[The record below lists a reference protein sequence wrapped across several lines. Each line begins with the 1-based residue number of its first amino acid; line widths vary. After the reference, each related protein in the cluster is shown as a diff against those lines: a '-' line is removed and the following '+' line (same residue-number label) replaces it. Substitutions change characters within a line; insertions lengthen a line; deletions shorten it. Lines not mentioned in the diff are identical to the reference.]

1 MTAPGLLRQRNFGLF
16 FAATSVSTLGTAVA
30 LIGISLALLVSG
42 YSASAVG
49 FVLAAE
55 TVPMLLLMPAGG
67 VAGDRWPRRRLMVAA
82 DVLRCA
88 SQATLAACLASGHP
102 ALPMLM
108 GLAACCGVGN
118 AFYGPAER
126 GLVPQVADADRL
138 QSANSLV
145 NLAGSLSIVIGP
157 ALGGLLVGLGGG
169 AIAIGLD
176 AASYGVSAALLS
188 LVRLPRHPPLATSPA
203 FLRDFRL
210 GWAEFRRHRWLQLM
224 LAQTGLQNAFI
235 LGLFFVIGPSLYAS
249 RPGGAQSWGLVTSG
263 VGAGGLAGGLLAL
276 RASFP
281 RPLLVIQAG
290 ATVMTLPV
298 ILLALGASLPALIA
312 ASCAF
317 GVAMAISNILFQ
329 TAVQQSVPADALSR
343 VSSLVGLVAMGLT
356 PLGYGLSGPVASL
369 LGTGPALGL
378 GAGIM
383 LASVVAMLACRS
395 IRSFGQPQSRNPQL
409 AAAP

>member
-1 MTAPGLLRQRNFGLF
+1 MTAPGLLRQRDFGLF
-16 FAATSVSTLGTAVA
+16 FIATSVSTLGTAVA
-30 LIGISLALLVSG
+30 LIGVSLALLVLG
-42 YSASAVG
+42 YSASTVG

-102 ALPMLM
+102 ALPVLM

-126 GLVPQVADADRL
+126 GLIPQVADADRL
-138 QSANSLV
+138 QGANSLV
-145 NLAGSLSIVIGP
+145 SLAGSLSIVIGP

-188 LVRLPRHPPLATSPA
+188 LVRLPPHLPSATSPA
-203 FLRDFRL
+203 FFRDLRL

-224 LAQTGLQNAFI
+224 LAQTGLQNAFV
-235 LGLFFVIGPSLYAS
+235 LGLFFVIGPSLYAA

-263 VGAGGLAGGLLAL
+263 VGVGGLTGGLLAL

-281 RPLLVIQAG
+281 RPLLVVQAG
-290 ATVMTLPV
+290 VTVMTLPI

-312 ASCAF
+312 GSCAF

-329 TAVQQSVPADALSR
+329 TAVQQSVPAGALSR
-343 VSSLVGLVAMGLT
+343 VSSLVSLVAMCLT
-356 PLGYGLSGPVASL
+356 PLGYGLSGPAASL
-369 LGTGPALGL
+369 LGTGRALTL
-378 GAGIM
+378 GAGVM

-395 IRSFGQPQSRNPQL
+395 IRSFGQPQSRPQP
-409 AAAP
+409 AATP

>member
-1 MTAPGLLRQRNFGLF
+1 MTAPGLLRQRDFGLF
-16 FAATSVSTLGTAVA
+16 FIATSVSTLGTAIA

-42 YSASAVG
+42 YSASTVG

-88 SQATLAACLASGHP
+88 SQATLAACLARGHP
-102 ALPMLM
+102 ALPVLM

-118 AFYGPAER
+118 ALYGPAER
-126 GLVPQVADADRL
+126 GLIPQVADADRL

-145 NLAGSLSIVIGP
+145 SLAGSLSIVIGP

-169 AIAIGLD
+169 AVAIGLD

-188 LVRLPRHPPLATSPA
+188 LVRLPPHLPSATSPA
-203 FLRDFRL
+203 FFRDLRL
-210 GWAEFRRHRWLQLM
+210 GWAEFRRHRWLQLI
-224 LAQTGLQNAFI
+224 LAQIGLQNAFV
-235 LGLFFVIGPSLYAS
+235 LGLFFVIGPSLYAA
-249 RPGGAQSWGLVTSG
+249 RAGGAQSWGLVTSG
-263 VGAGGLAGGLLAL
+263 VGVGGLTGGLLAL

-290 ATVMTLPV
+290 VTIMTLPI

-312 ASCAF
+312 GSCAF
-317 GVAMAISNILFQ
+317 GVAMAVLNILFQ
-329 TAVQQSVPADALSR
+329 TAVQQSVPAGALSR
-343 VSSLVGLVAMGLT
+343 VGSLVSLVAMGLT
-356 PLGYGLSGPVASL
+356 PLGYGLSGPAASL
-369 LGTGPALGL
+369 LGTGRALTL
-378 GAGIM
+378 GAGVM

-395 IRSFGQPQSRNPQL
+395 IRSFGQPQSRP
-409 AAAP
+409 